1 MIRASVSGRRRQ
13 RGISMVEVL
22 VAMAIVLYLTA
33 QAWNAMAPT
42 ALDVNS
48 AASAEDRGALDEM
61 PEDEPGRL
69 PGLKEMQDTTREHN
83 EQVDEAL
90 KQID

>member
-1 MIRASVSGRRRQ
+1 VKGKVSGI
-13 RGISMVEVL
+13 GVILLL

-33 QAWNAMAPT
+33 QAWNAMAPA
-42 ALDVNS
+42 ALDVSS
-48 AASAEDRGALDEM
+48 AANADDRGALDEM
-61 PEDEPGRL
+61 PEDERGRL